1 MSNDFVQLL
10 YRYNDMNNMK
20 IKFLILL
27 PRQTT

>member
-10 YRYNDMNNMK
+10 YRYNDMNNIK
-20 IKFLILL
+20 IKFLM